1 MVSTSQ
7 DKTKTVGR
15 NALLEMAKEWEKE
28 PGKIQ
33 HAIEA
38 YERIIGINPESKEAE
53 EAREQ
58 LLEIAKRFEK
68 EGKKYSAYYLY
79 QKIGYGK
86 EGMSKRAV

>member
-1 MVSTSQ
+1 MAITA
-7 DKTKTVGR
+7 DKIKAKSR
-15 NALLEMAKEWEKE
+15 EALLEMARAWEKE

-33 HAIEA
+33 HAIGA
-38 YERIIGINPESKEAE
+38 YEEVIGSDIESKEAE
-53 EAREQ
+53 QARDA

-86 EGMSKRAV
+86 EGLSKRPV

>member
-1 MVSTSQ
+1 MAVTTSE
-7 DKTKTVGR
+7 KTKTK
-15 NALLEMAKEWEKE
+15 AIEELLEMAKAWEKE
-28 PGKIQ
+28 KGKIQ

-38 YERIIGINPESKEAE
+38 YERVIGMTSESKEADQ
-53 EAREQ
+53 ARDA

-86 EGMSKRAV
+86 EGLSKRAV

>member
-1 MVSTSQ
+1 MAITT
-7 DKTKTVGR
+7 DKTKAKAR
-15 NALLEMAKEWEKE
+15 EALLEMAKAWEKE

-38 YERIIGINPESKEAE
+38 YERVIGIYPESKEAE
-53 EAREQ
+53 KAREA